1 MTIELKAKPVNYT
14 TSSDQNINNNF
25 TGRTT
30 FVLLTPSNNQAV
42 PDILTME
49 GTGLFNLYH
58 FIMNNVLNELN
69 KNAETI
75 AGLQTLAA
83 EAVKEFL
90 VDPRTCWQPTDF
102 LPDMEQPDAIDQVMQ
117 LRQRTAAIPAEVI
130 SSLVGNMITE
140 EALPNYQSF
149 FNLLKGIN
157 EEGNMASENGW
168 VQWSRAW
175 TSEENRHGDLL
186 NKYLYLSGRADMK
199 EVEIT
204 IQNLIANGFDA
215 KSGQDPYQALIYT
228 SFQERATK
236 IAHVNT
242 GKLADKAGDE
252 TLSRICK
259 TIAGDEAR
267 HEKAYKSFMSKI
279 FELDPD
285 GALLAFEKMMKNKI
299 TMPALLMDDRKQEN
313 LFTRFSLITEKIGVY
328 TISDYANIIHHLT
341 EKWKIAGLTG
351 LKDYAAK
358 AQEYLCMLADRY
370 RRIGERLPVPVT
382 VVPAWVNK

>member
-1 MTIELKAKPVNYT
+1 MSPVN
-14 TSSDQNINNNF
+14 
-25 TGRTT
+25 R
-30 FVLLTPSNNQAV
+30 
-42 PDILTME
+42 
-49 GTGLFNLYH
+49 
-58 FIMNNVLNELN
+58 ELD
-69 KNAETI
+69 KNAEMI
-75 AGLQTLAA
+75 AGLENLAA
-83 EAVKEFL
+83 SAVNEFL
-90 VDPRTCWQPTDF
+90 VDPQTCWQPTDF
-102 LPDMEQPDAIDQVMQ
+102 LPDMSSPDAMEQVTL
-117 LRQRTAAIPAEVI
+117 LRKRSDAIPDDVI

-149 FNLLKGIN
+149 FNLLKGVN
-157 EEGNMASENGW
+157 EEGNMASANGW
-168 VQWSRAW
+168 VRWSRAW

-242 GKLADKAGDE
+242 GKLADKAGDDV
-252 TLSRICK
+252 LARICK

-285 GALLAFEKMMKNKI
+285 GAILAFEKMMKNKI
-299 TMPALLMDDRKQEN
+299 TMPALLMDDVKEDS
-313 LFTRFSLITEKIGVY
+313 LFTRFSVITEKIGIY
-328 TISDYANIIHHLT
+328 TTFDYANIISHLT
-341 EKWKIAGLTG
+341 EKWKIAGITG

-358 AQEYLCMLADRY
+358 AQEYLCTLADRY
-370 RRIGERLPVPVT
+370 RLIAERLT
-382 VVPAWVNK
+382 VRPAVQPAWVR